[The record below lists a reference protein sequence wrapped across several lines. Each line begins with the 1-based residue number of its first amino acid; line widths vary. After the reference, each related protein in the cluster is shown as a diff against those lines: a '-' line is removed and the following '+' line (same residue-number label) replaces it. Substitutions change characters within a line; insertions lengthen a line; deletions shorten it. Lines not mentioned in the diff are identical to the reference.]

1 MDTVLRPAPAG
12 APVRP
17 LVALAVAVLAVHLL
31 LLQGRP
37 GALSL
42 SSPWRTQP
50 LITRVIEA
58 QPAPPPTAAAPVT
71 PPPAAVAATPPV
83 AAAPA
88 PAPAPATP
96 PAPPAPLAEPP
107 PATPPAAEAAPAQ
120 AEPTAP
126 PAQTAPAPAPPAGPV
141 QTVASAF
148 QVPSSIIA
156 RYAVKGEAKGI
167 PYSAAAHLAWSHD
180 GTQYEARLK
189 IDALLGSREQ
199 VSTGRLSADGLA
211 PTRFGDLSRTEQ
223 AAHFVRDK
231 GVISFSNNAPDAV
244 LQAGAQDRLSVLLQ
258 LGAMLAADP
267 ARYPPGTRVDV
278 QTAGVREAET
288 WSFSIEGPQ
297 ELQIRNR
304 AVAAIKLE
312 RAPRHEHDQKVELW
326 VGPDMDYLPVR
337 VRLTQPGGDFVDLLW
352 DGADKL

>member
-1 MDTVLRPAPAG
+1 MDTVLRPAPAPAG
-12 APVRP
+12 APLRP

-50 LITRVIEA
+50 LITRVLEA
-58 QPAPPPTAAAPVT
+58 QPAPPQAAAAPVT
-71 PPPAAVAATPPV
+71 PPPTAVTATPPV
-83 AAAPA
+83 
-88 PAPAPATP
+88 APAPATP
-96 PAPPAPLAEPP
+96 LAPPAPVAE
-107 PATPPAAEAAPAQ
+107 APPAAPASPPAAAVAPAQ
-120 AEPTAP
+120 AEPAAP
-126 PAQTAPAPAPPAGPV
+126 PAQAAAAPAPPAGPV

-156 RYAVKGEAKGI
+156 RYAVKGEAKGFA
-167 PYSAAAHLAWSHD
+167 YSAAAHLAWSHD

-231 GVISFSNNAPDAV
+231 GVIRFSNNAPDAV

-278 QTAGVREAET
+278 QTAGVRDAET
-288 WSFSIEGPQ
+288 WTFSIEGPQ
-297 ELQIRNR
+297 DLQIRNR
-304 AVAAIKLE
+304 TVGAIKLE

-326 VGPDMDYLPVR
+326 VGPAMDYLPVR

>member
-1 MDTVLRPAPAG
+1 MDTVLRPAPAPAG
-12 APVRP
+12 APLRP

-50 LITRVIEA
+50 LITRVLEA
-58 QPAPPPTAAAPVT
+58 QPAPPQAAAAPVT
-71 PPPAAVAATPPV
+71 PPPTAVTATPPV
-83 AAAPA
+83 
-88 PAPAPATP
+88 APAPATP
-96 PAPPAPLAEPP
+96 LAPPAPVAE
-107 PATPPAAEAAPAQ
+107 APPAAPASPPAAAVAPAQ
-120 AEPTAP
+120 AEPAAP
-126 PAQTAPAPAPPAGPV
+126 PAQAAAAPAPPAGPV

-156 RYAVKGEAKGI
+156 RYAVKGEAKGFA
-167 PYSAAAHLAWSHD
+167 YSAAAHLAWSHD

-231 GVISFSNNAPDAV
+231 GVIRFSNNAPDAV
-244 LQAGAQDRLSVLLQ
+244 LQAGAQDRLSVFIQ
-258 LGAMLAADP
+258 LVRMLAADP
-267 ARYPPGTRVDV
+267 ARFV
-278 QTAGVREAET
+278 
-288 WSFSIEGPQ
+288 
-297 ELQIRNR
+297 
-304 AVAAIKLE
+304 
-312 RAPRHEHDQKVELW
+312 PRHPR
-326 VGPDMDYLPVR
+326 GP
-337 VRLTQPGGDFVDLLW
+337 
-352 DGADKL
+352 

>member
-1 MDTVLRPAPAG
+1 MDTAQRHAPAG
-12 APVRP
+12 APLRP
-17 LVALAVAVLAVHLL
+17 LLALAVAVLAVHLL
-31 LLQGRP
+31 ALQARP

-50 LITRVIEA
+50 LVTRMIEA
-58 QPAPPPTAAAPVT
+58 PPAVPPPPATVAPPEAAAPPAPAPPAAPAAS
-71 PPPAAVAATPPV
+71 PPLRAKAPPAAPTPTEPAEPAVAASPAQPE

-88 PAPAPATP
+88 AQAPAV
-96 PAPPAPLAEPP
+96 
-107 PATPPAAEAAPAQ
+107 
-120 AEPTAP
+120 
-126 PAQTAPAPAPPAGPV
+126 PAPPAGPV

-156 RYAVKGEAKGI
+156 RYAVKGEAKGFA
-167 PYSAAAHLAWSHD
+167 YSAAAHLAWSHD

-231 GVISFSNNAPDAV
+231 GVIRFSNNAPDAV

-278 QTAGVREAET
+278 QTAGVRDAET
-288 WSFSIEGPQ
+288 WTFSIEGPQ
-297 ELQIRNR
+297 DLQIRNR
-304 AVAAIKLE
+304 TVGAIKLE

-326 VGPDMDYLPVR
+326 VGPAMDYLPVR

>member
-12 APVRP
+12 APLRP
-17 LVALAVAVLAVHLL
+17 LVVLAVAVLAVHLL

-58 QPAPPPTAAAPVT
+58 QPAPPQAAAAPVT
-71 PPPAAVAATPPV
+71 PPAVVTATPPV
-83 AAAPA
+83 
-88 PAPAPATP
+88 APAPATP
-96 PAPPAPLAEPP
+96 LAPPAPVAE
-107 PATPPAAEAAPAQ
+107 APPAAPASPPAAAVAPAQ
-120 AEPTAP
+120 AEPAAP
-126 PAQTAPAPAPPAGPV
+126 PAQAAAAPAPPAGPV

-156 RYAVKGEAKGI
+156 RYAVKGEAKGL
-167 PYSAAAHLAWSHD
+167 PYNAAAHLAWSHD

-278 QTAGVREAET
+278 QTAGVRDAET

-304 AVAAIKLE
+304 TVATIKLE

-352 DGADKL
+352 EGADKL

>member
-1 MDTVLRPAPAG
+1 M
-12 APVRP
+12 
-17 LVALAVAVLAVHLL
+17 
-31 LLQGRP
+31 
-37 GALSL
+37 
-42 SSPWRTQP
+42 
-50 LITRVIEA
+50 
-58 QPAPPPTAAAPVT
+58 
-71 PPPAAVAATPPV
+71 
-83 AAAPA
+83 
-88 PAPAPATP
+88 
-96 PAPPAPLAEPP
+96 
-107 PATPPAAEAAPAQ
+107 
-120 AEPTAP
+120 
-126 PAQTAPAPAPPAGPV
+126 

-156 RYAVKGEAKGI
+156 RYAVKGEAKGFA
-167 PYSAAAHLAWSHD
+167 YSAAAHLAWSHD

-231 GVISFSNNAPDAV
+231 GVIRFSNNAPDAV

-278 QTAGVREAET
+278 QTAGVRDAET
-288 WSFSIEGPQ
+288 WTFSIEGPQ
-297 ELQIRNR
+297 DLQIRNR
-304 AVAAIKLE
+304 TVGAIKLE

-326 VGPDMDYLPVR
+326 VGPAMDYLPVR

>member
-1 MDTVLRPAPAG
+1 MATALRPASAG
-12 APVRP
+12 APLRP
-17 LVALAVAVLAVHLL
+17 LVVLAVGVLAVHLL
-31 LLQGRP
+31 LLQARP

-42 SSPWRTQP
+42 STPWRTQP

-58 QPAPPPTAAAPVT
+58 PQAPPPV
-71 PPPAAVAATPPV
+71 
-83 AAAPA
+83 
-88 PAPAPATP
+88 
-96 PAPPAPLAEPP
+96 PAPPAADVVSAPPAPAAVVPPAAALPPAAAVPAAPAAPPAEAP
-107 PATPPAAEAAPAQ
+107 PATTPAAPVQSQPEPAAVPPQ
-120 AEPTAP
+120 AA
-126 PAQTAPAPAPPAGPV
+126 APAPPAGPV

-156 RYAVKGEAKGI
+156 RYAVKGEAKGFA
-167 PYSAAAHLAWSHD
+167 YSASGHLAWSHD

-189 IDALLGSREQ
+189 IEALLGSREQ

-223 AAHFVRDK
+223 AAHFVRDR
-231 GVISFSNNAPDAV
+231 GIISFSNNAPDAV

-267 ARYPPGTRVDV
+267 ARYPAGTRVDV
-278 QTAGVREAET
+278 QTAGVRDAEI
-288 WSFSIEGPQ
+288 WSFTVEGPQ
-297 ELQIRNR
+297 PLAIRNR
-304 AVAAIKLE
+304 SVDTIKLE
-312 RAPRHEHDQKVELW
+312 RAPRHDNDQKVELW
-326 VGPDMDYLPVR
+326 VAADMDYLPVR